1 MQAFKDF
8 APILAF
14 ESSYDFMALVM
25 DKDFERLADHLM
37 TKEILSYFDK
47 VRKGVFD
54 EQTLNEAAINA
65 TEDLK
70 GDEKDLQRTYI
81 GINDFMKSDF
91 PLERTTSKKAS

>member
-1 MQAFKDF
+1 MS
-8 APILAF
+8 P
-14 ESSYDFMALVM
+14 
-25 DKDFERLADHLM
+25 
-37 TKEILSYFDK
+37 
-47 VRKGVFD
+47 
-54 EQTLNEAAINA
+54 LNEAAINA

>member
-1 MQAFKDF
+1 
-8 APILAF
+8 
-14 ESSYDFMALVM
+14 
-25 DKDFERLADHLM
+25 M

-70 GDEKDLQRTYI
+70 DDEKDLQRTYI
-81 GINDFMKSDF
+81 GISDFMKSGY
-91 PLERTTSKKAS
+91 PLERTTTKKVS